1 MSEQIS
7 QELLKIMNEIANNEA
22 TIAKIDAS
30 IFVRESERKVN
41 EKVAYL
47 YNMINIEAKNFNQR
61 QDNYYEDIN
70 LIISHYKQKLN
81 LVYDEFYCHY
91 VNIQNEFQEAS
102 ANKRIAMIN
111 YQKLVNEIENGENNK
126 SNLELKESIKE
137 KNDIYNRII
146 DMCQSKFLETQ
157 EKFEKMIDKYFEISS
172 QSLQLISEQSVFQR
186 IWNKLLNIFDGAKK
200 YTAVL
205 KDYHKSIDNIDAY
218 QIVEQMR
225 NDIVEFVA
233 NILELRGIDENELDE
248 NVRLGGRNG

>member
-7 QELLKIMNEIANNEA
+7 QELLKIMNEMANNEA

-30 IFVRESERKVN
+30 IFVRDSERKIN

-61 QDNYYEDIN
+61 QDDYYEDIN

-111 YQKLVNEIENGENNK
+111 YQKLVNEIENGENNR
-126 SNLELKESIKE
+126 SNLDLKESIKE
-137 KNDIYNRII
+137 KNDIYNKII

-205 KDYHKSIDNIDAY
+205 KDYHKSIDSIDAY